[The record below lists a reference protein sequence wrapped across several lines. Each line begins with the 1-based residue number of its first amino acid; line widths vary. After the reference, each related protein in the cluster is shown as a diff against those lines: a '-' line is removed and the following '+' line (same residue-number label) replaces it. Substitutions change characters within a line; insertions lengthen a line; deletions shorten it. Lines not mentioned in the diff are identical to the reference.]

1 MEPIIW
7 YSSLC
12 RVSQEYIP
20 TIFFTFNEF
29 KTLFAFTDEFL
40 LHVDITGWC
49 GRVCIYMYIFIFFVG
64 GGRAFYV
71 SVIYLIDI
79 DIQQNGAININFST
93 TH

>member
-1 MEPIIW
+1 MLI
-7 YSSLC
+7 LLV
-12 RVSQEYIP
+12 RVVVCVYI
-20 TIFFTFNEF
+20 
-29 KTLFAFTDEFL
+29 
-40 LHVDITGWC
+40 
-49 GRVCIYMYIFIFFVG
+49 CIYLFFLWG